1 MSRRKICY
9 FCTMFVRKK
18 KNPSGVVSIQV
29 IDKSSGKY
37 RVVKTIGSSKDAK
50 EVSELYNEGR
60 KWISTQTGV
69 RDMFALQEQQREEK
83 QVMEYL
89 LNNVENILLNGPQLI
104 LNQVY
109 RIVGFD
115 AIGDDILKQLVTA
128 RLCQPSSKSGTVDY
142 LK

>member
-1 MSRRKICY
+1 MSWRKNLLFLYHVCAQE
-9 FCTMFVRKK
+9 

-60 KWISTQTGV
+60 KWISIQTGV

-89 LNNVENILLNGPQLI
+89 LNNVENILFNSLEFYYISFNRLI
-104 LNQVY
+104 
-109 RIVGFD
+109 FF
-115 AIGDDILKQLVTA
+115 
-128 RLCQPSSKSGTVDY
+128 
-142 LK
+142 